1 MIAETIKKML
11 TQNINV
17 IELSLIDETHKHAG
31 HPQSNG
37 GHFKLHIVSDDF
49 DGMSLI
55 ERHRLIYSVLG
66 DMKKKEIHALSIN
79 AKTSK
84 E

>member
-1 MIAETIKKML
+1 MIADKIKKML
-11 TQNINV
+11 TDKINV

-49 DGMSLI
+49 EGMSLL
-55 ERHRLIYSVLG
+55 ERHRLIYTILE
-66 DMKKKEIHALSIN
+66 DMIKKEIHALSIN